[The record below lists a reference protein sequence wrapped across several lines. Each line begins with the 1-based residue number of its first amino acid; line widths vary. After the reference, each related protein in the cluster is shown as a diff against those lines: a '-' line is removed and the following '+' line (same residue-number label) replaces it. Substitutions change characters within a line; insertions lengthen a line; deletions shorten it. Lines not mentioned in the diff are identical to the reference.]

1 MIKIRQIDKVRG
13 LEGAIYGMRL
23 AMLSGDKSDS
33 VFYDQW
39 SGEYHDIMGN
49 FGPYDTDR
57 ISEEWDIGLDDLSLM
72 RRLGKGGSEHA
83 KYRRAIVTW
92 VDVTAPLY
100 WWKEA
105 DTYKVGTVRLSASTM
120 HKIHA
125 KEFTLDDFS
134 HEHLITGK
142 EPFDEDGNTCFHDCN
157 LDRGEML
164 GGDPEEFEGDY
175 EGQTVFPIELLKDAI
190 IPMLNECRY
199 VYLKTK
205 DKRCWWQMIQL
216 LPSNYNQEA
225 VLVLNYETLAK
236 MYRERKNHKLDE
248 WHGFCDW
255 IKTLPYAKELI
266 TMEADG

>member
-72 RRLGKGGSEHA
+72 RKLGKSGSEHA

-92 VDVTAPLY
+92 VDVKAPLY

-105 DTYKVGTVRLSASTM
+105 DTYKVGTVRLSSSTM

-134 HEHLITGK
+134 REHLIKFPENVTEDDLIKK
-142 EPFDEDGNTCFHDCN
+142 EYRDQFCAIAVNVSEYSTLTTPYGVLEEIVASLN
-157 LDRGEML
+157 LARRL
-164 GGDPEEFEGDY
+164 
-175 EGQTVFPIELLKDAI
+175 
-190 IPMLNECRY
+190 
-199 VYLKTK
+199 YLETK
-205 DKRCWWQMIQL
+205 DKRYWWQMIQL
-216 LPSNYNQEA
+216 LPSSYNQET

-248 WHGFCDW
+248 WHAFCDW
-255 IKTLPYAKELI
+255 IKTLPYAKEII
-266 TMEADG
+266 TMEEKTNA

>member
-72 RRLGKGGSEHA
+72 RRLGKSGSEHA

-105 DTYKVGTVRLSASTM
+105 DTYKVGTVRLSSSTM

-125 KEFTLDDFS
+125 KEFTPTDFS
-134 HEHLITGK
+134 HGHLFSSTDASTESDHLISYLAVIFDYNK
-142 EPFDEDGNTCFHDCN
+142 EALSHIYSKNLANTHDLVFD
-157 LDRGEML
+157 
-164 GGDPEEFEGDY
+164 
-175 EGQTVFPIELLKDAI
+175 
-190 IPMLNECRY
+190 
-199 VYLKTK
+199 
-205 DKRCWWQMIQL
+205 
-216 LPSNYNQEA
+216 
-225 VLVLNYETLAK
+225 
-236 MYRERKNHKLDE
+236 
-248 WHGFCDW
+248 CDFSMW
-255 IKTLPYAKELI
+255 IS
-266 TMEADG
+266 